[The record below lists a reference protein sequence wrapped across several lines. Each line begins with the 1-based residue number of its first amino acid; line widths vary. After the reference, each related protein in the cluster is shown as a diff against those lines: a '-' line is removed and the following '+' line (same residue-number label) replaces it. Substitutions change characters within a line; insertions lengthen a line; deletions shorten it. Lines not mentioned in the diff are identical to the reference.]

1 MLLVFPLFSPRLQ
14 NASAEYCFR
23 PKVTFHLRTL
33 RCFPRV
39 SSHTPFHISFFLL
52 FLNASAFIYSALL
65 PGKPISFSNWL
76 YSDGNLNHLSSSVPS
91 QTTVGTQL
99 LFA

>member
-14 NASAEYCFR
+14 NASAEYRFR
-23 PKVTFHLRTL
+23 PKVTFHLGTL

-39 SSHTPFHISFFLL
+39 STHTPVHISIFLL

-65 PGKPISFSNWL
+65 PGKPISFSNWW
-76 YSDGNLNHLSSSVPS
+76 YFDGNLNHLGSSVPS